1 METIKVP
8 LNEDIKNC
16 PPLQPRVRLRL
27 MSAEE
32 FIEKHA
38 SGTLRKNKSLGMVW
52 KQQYLAE
59 RCAYE
64 FGWGFECLPR
74 SRVTFGDAY
83 TEGDCKALTE
93 AGWLCERYMSL
104 IIFPEDY
111 CEVKY
116 INVDYG
122 EELKKEGVGLIV
134 RQTSAQFIPDGHIV
148 FAIIA
153 EFDPVRKRWKSA
165 RNPC

>member
-16 PPLQPRVRLRL
+16 PPLQARVKLRL

-32 FIEKHA
+32 FIEKYA

-52 KQQYLAE
+52 KQQYLTE

-122 EELKKEGVGLIV
+122 EEVKKEGVGLIV

-148 FAIIA
+148 FAIVA
-153 EFDPVRKRWKSA
+153 EFDPVRKRWKHA

>member
-1 METIKVP
+1 RGHQGPAGIAGPPQGDRNPHRGAGAAHRQREYQEAPDEHVPLRPRLRLHRQEALGPQRTDLGETSRGREDLHHSARVPGGQLSRPGSLSSPIVMETIKVP

-16 PPLQPRVRLRL
+16 PPLQARVKLRL

-64 FGWGFECLPR
+64 FGWGFEC
-74 SRVTFGDAY
+74 
-83 TEGDCKALTE
+83 
-93 AGWLCERYMSL
+93 
-104 IIFPEDY
+104 
-111 CEVKY
+111 
-116 INVDYG
+116 
-122 EELKKEGVGLIV
+122 
-134 RQTSAQFIPDGHIV
+134 
-148 FAIIA
+148 
-153 EFDPVRKRWKSA
+153 
-165 RNPC
+165 

>member
-1 METIKVP
+1 IR
-8 LNEDIKNC
+8 NC
-16 PPLQPRVRLRL
+16 PPLQRRVALRL

-38 SGTLRKNKSLGMVW
+38 SGTLRKNKHLGMVW
-52 KQQYLAE
+52 RAPYLQE
-59 RCAYE
+59 STAYE

-74 SRVTFGDAY
+74 SRVSFGGAF
-83 TEGDCKALTE
+83 TEGDCQPITE
-93 AGWLCERYMSL
+93 AGWLCERYISL
-104 IIFPEDY
+104 AIFPEDR

-122 EELKKEGVGLIV
+122 EEKKEGIGLIV
-134 RQTSAQFIPDGHIV
+134 RDTSASFIPDGHIV
-148 FAIIA
+148 FGIVA
-153 EFDPVRKRWKSA
+153 EFDPLRKKWKQA